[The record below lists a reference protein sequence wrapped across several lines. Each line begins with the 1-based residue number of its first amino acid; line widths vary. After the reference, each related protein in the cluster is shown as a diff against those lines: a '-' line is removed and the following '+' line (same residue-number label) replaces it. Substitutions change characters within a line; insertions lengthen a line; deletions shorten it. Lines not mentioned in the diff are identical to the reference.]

1 MQAQGKEED
10 QTPIQTSQSL
20 KEEAQNFRGKNV
32 EPATKVKLSA
42 GDSDPLSVSVGVKD
56 DDKDLEVR
64 REEESLVM
72 KRQHKSSGAL
82 QRKF

>member
-1 MQAQGKEED
+1 M
-10 QTPIQTSQSL
+10 
-20 KEEAQNFRGKNV
+20 
-32 EPATKVKLSA
+32 KLSA